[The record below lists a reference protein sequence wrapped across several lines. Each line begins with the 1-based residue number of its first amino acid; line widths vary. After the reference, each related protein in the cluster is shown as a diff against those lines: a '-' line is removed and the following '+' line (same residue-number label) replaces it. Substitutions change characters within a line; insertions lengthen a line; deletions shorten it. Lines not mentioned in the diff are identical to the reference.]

1 MNRTDE
7 SNPGD
12 DFLGSL
18 LGFLLLIAV
27 IAVLVASCSGGQPS
41 SYGLGGDPNPEQ
53 QYADPCSTF
62 ERRCDEGTNPGD
74 MVPDRNGELL
84 DQH

>member
-1 MNRTDE
+1 MNRTDK
-7 SNPGD
+7 GD
-12 DFLGSL
+12 SVVETI
-18 LGFLLLIAV
+18 LGFIVLAAV
-27 IAVLVASCSGGQPS
+27 IAVMVASCSGGQPS

-84 DQH
+84 DH